1 MKKGLFLICAL
12 AVVLGITSGAL
23 AGATAKQTSRFC
35 VYVDHVRHGAS
46 YLDLSTN
53 HKYGHKTCI
62 VGKRGAKGAKGAT
75 GATGP
80 TGPQGPK
87 GDTGAPGAPAV
98 NPHVLYDSMTV
109 SDNYVWSQAFVAATG
124 LNEFGTDITLA
135 NGGGSL
141 KHVDV
146 SMSTFPGSGT
156 DPIPVTLNIYKSAN
170 FNNNGNATT
179 FACSPSACEP
189 GNGVAP
195 DALIASDTETVT
207 PPANTGT
214 GIVNFIVTFNFNNV
228 TLPSDVVYGI
238 KYDDS
243 TVDGGLNVNLSYE
256 SSSVPSAGADTFP
269 GFLFASTKDG
279 SNGAVGGSAGQ
290 VTCQNVSSKFA
301 QYSTASNGS
310 CGQSAI
316 AGGPTINLV
325 PAVEFT
331 TN

>member
-1 MKKGLFLICAL
+1 MKMFSNTTWMMKKGLFAILAL
-12 AVVLGITSGAL
+12 VAVLGITTGAL
-23 AGATAKQTSRFC
+23 AGSDAK
-35 VYVDHVRHGAS
+35 
-46 YLDLSTN
+46 
-53 HKYGHKTCI
+53 
-62 VGKRGAKGAKGAT
+62 
-75 GATGP
+75 P
-80 TGPQGPK
+80 PQ
-87 GDTGAPGAPAV
+87 
-98 NPHVLYDSMTV
+98 VLYNSMTV
-109 SDNYVWSQAFVAATG
+109 SDNYVWSQAFVSATG

-141 KHVDV
+141 NHVDV

-156 DPIPVTLNIYKSAN
+156 NQIPVTLNIYKSAN

-179 FACSPSACEP
+179 FACSSACEP
-189 GNGVAP
+189 GNGVTP
-195 DALIASDTETVT
+195 DALIASHTVTVT

-214 GIVNFIVTFNFNNV
+214 HIVNFIVTFNFTHV

-243 TVDGGLNVNLSYE
+243 TLDTGLNVNLSYE

-279 SNGAVGGSAGQ
+279 GNDAVGGANGQ
-290 VTCQNVSSKFA
+290 VTCQNVSSTFA
-301 QYSTASNGS
+301 QYNTASNGS

-325 PAVEFT
+325 PAVKFT
-331 TN
+331 ANSTG